1 MVIYFISSNFIFD
14 FINFCVIVSFFLLK
28 LLILGNLFLTAVR
41 AVVVVAKLV
50 ILGILFLISF
60 ILALIAVI
68 VAKLVVL
75 SISYLTSFTLV
86 LRVVLVAKLVISGI
100 FSSILLILAMHASC
114 LTTSFF
120 TTSLILLRSTGAGIN
135 LTKCNLSTLFF
146 KLLKLVGTFFNLSVS
161 NLSASYLN

>member
-50 ILGILFLISF
+50 ILVILFLISF

-100 FSSILLILAMHASC
+100 FSSILLAMHASC